1 VRTRL
6 IAATT
11 VAIAIAAC
19 LFAGTAVAQAPPRTN
34 SPPSGSAPSGSALP
48 NSGPASGAAAG
59 RSNIAVIDVTYI
71 LDNYQ
76 RLKNATDVFKKEL
89 EDAEVSLKRE
99 RDAIAKKAE
108 LLKTLKP
115 GTPEFKN
122 KEEEIIKAESDWK
135 LRVNRQK
142 GEFAER
148 DAKNFLAAY
157 QELSQQVKVYSERN
171 GISLVIRFNG
181 ARVDPNNPQ
190 AVQMELS
197 KMVMYYHKDI
207 DITDPILAEMN
218 RSAAVAAPPRGPASP
233 RLK

>member
-11 VAIAIAAC
+11 VAIAIAVC
-19 LFAGTAVAQAPPRTN
+19 LVAGTIVAQAPRTN
-34 SPPSGSAPSGSALP
+34 SPQSGSAPSGSASP
-48 NSGPASGAAAG
+48 NSAPGSSAAAG
-59 RSNIAVIDVTYI
+59 RSSIAVIDVTYI

-76 RLKNATDVFKKEL
+76 RLKNATEVFKKEL
-89 EDAEVSLKRE
+89 EEAEVSLKRE

-157 QELSQQVKVYSERN
+157 QELSQQVKIYSERN